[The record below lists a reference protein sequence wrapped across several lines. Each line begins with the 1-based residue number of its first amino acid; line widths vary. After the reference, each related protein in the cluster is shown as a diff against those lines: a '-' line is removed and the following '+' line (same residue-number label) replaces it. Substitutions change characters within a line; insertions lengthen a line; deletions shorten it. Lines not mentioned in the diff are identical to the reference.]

1 MIPFVAVVS
10 LRSQESRTIRLW
22 IPLIL
27 IWLLLLPLAVLLSP
41 FIFVACL
48 FCRVN
53 PFRGLDVAG
62 AQRPHRHQYRG
73 GTALCRDVVPHSL
86 EILDLGDHAMNDH
99 RRQILQML
107 SEGKISA
114 DEAERLIA
122 AAEQPASSRFADAPS
137 VWAGKPRPKYLRV
150 VVDSEGDGGREG
162 PTKVNV
168 RVPMQLLRAGVR
180 LAGLLPVKALE
191 HANQAMHQQ
200 GIPIDLTQIKPE
212 NLEEMIEHLNDL
224 TVDVDQKDAST
235 KVKVRVFCE

>member
-1 MIPFVAVVS
+1 
-10 LRSQESRTIRLW
+10 
-22 IPLIL
+22 
-27 IWLLLLPLAVLLSP
+27 
-41 FIFVACL
+41 
-48 FCRVN
+48 
-53 PFRGLDVAG
+53 
-62 AQRPHRHQYRG
+62 
-73 GTALCRDVVPHSL
+73 
-86 EILDLGDHAMNDH
+86 MNDH

-122 AAEQPASSRFADAPS
+122 AAEQPASSAFADSPS

-191 HANQAMHQQ
+191 HANEAMHQQ